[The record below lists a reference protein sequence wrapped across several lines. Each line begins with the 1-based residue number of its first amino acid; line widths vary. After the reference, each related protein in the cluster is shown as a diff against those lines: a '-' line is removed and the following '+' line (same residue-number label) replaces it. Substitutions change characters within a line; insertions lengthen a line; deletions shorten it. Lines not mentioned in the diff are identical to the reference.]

1 MTAQMELTLEIA
13 RELEL
18 AEANAA
24 VRCAEAMKS
33 AQNDSIAACEAIA
46 GGCAVYCGPEN
57 PITQAVGL
65 GLARPTGR
73 QAEERLPTGLEIR
86 AAQSAELDLWVLAV
100 AQGFAENRPV
110 TLEILNVMKMFAEG
124 RNTECYF
131 AIVDGR
137 IAGAATLALRGRIAG
152 LFGAIVERPYE
163 GDSSA
168 GN

>member
-1 MTAQMELTLEIA
+1 M
-13 RELEL
+13 
-18 AEANAA
+18 
-24 VRCAEAMKS
+24 
-33 AQNDSIAACEAIA
+33 
-46 GGCAVYCGPEN
+46 
-57 PITQAVGL
+57 
-65 GLARPTGR
+65 
-73 QAEERLPTGLEIR
+73 GLEIR

-152 LFGAIVERPYE
+152 LFGASTLPEFRKRGIQTALLRSRLRRASEMGCTLAMSISLPGSVSQRNMTRAGFQTLYTRAKVERPYE